1 MYVVTV
7 EFEIAP
13 EHRDAFITAVK
24 KQAADSLTLEPDC
37 HYFDVCL
44 VERRG
49 KEIVYLYE
57 LYTDR
62 AAFDAHLASDHFIA
76 FNEKVTPWTVE
87 KIVGLG
93 TLAQGTAQ

>member
-7 EFEIAP
+7 EFDIAP
-13 EHRDAFITAVK
+13 EHREEFLIAVK
-24 KQAADSLTLEPDC
+24 KQAADSLSLEPDC
-37 HYFDVCL
+37 HYFDVCV
-44 VERRG
+44 VERAA
-49 KEIVYLYE
+49 KEVIYLYE

-62 AAFDAHLASDHFIA
+62 AAFDVHLQSDHFKN